1 MDERMNLPQPLQPAA
16 RLDTFYTEH
25 NDTHFLP
32 LHQAAPDWLAN
43 ASAFRRHALRR
54 AIPRHEPLLAASARQ
69 HHARLGVLNA
79 QHWAAQNQVDR
90 LLANLKDVE
99 AFAAP
104 LLAAAIKD
112 QCGLILDVKSTFVR
126 LYIPVTNP
134 WFGFSTGA
142 KRIWTLSVLDAALR
156 NFESHETETDAFD
169 SDSCFI
175 TQPDDREQFEILAD
189 ISQAL
194 SINTFIKLCRSLDL
208 GAQYQQHLQQHLG
221 IDQPNLAA
229 TLRLHV
235 EVSQK
240 AALKSALIY
249 ARMNNDIQEDLYRLI
264 GGLIDGLQGMRLDG
278 ETVRGH
284 SLSLLS
290 SQLHG
295 IIVFAPD
302 LHNSERVTRLVAYVP
317 NDPEHPIKEYT
328 SSAAFAAEL
337 TRQLR
342 HNDYQHFFS
351 RFIAHSERGRFF
363 STLKARLTHIEYFA
377 HQPGDPRPAWRE
389 VTVEKPDLQF
399 HADVIHSLLWQYQ
412 FENALNKILNDGQSL
427 AVPTALVDQ
436 QVRWAFWDALMS
448 IATTLLTVAAFVAT
462 PFVPFLGELMLGYMA
477 YQFLDETF
485 EGIVEW
491 AQGQRTEA
499 FLHLMDALESIV
511 QFGIFAA
518 GGMLVAG
525 EFRNLLPPHV
535 VRFIDRFKPVTA
547 PNGKTLYWKPDLA
560 PYEQGISLT
569 KDSLPDQHGLH
580 QIDGKLLLPLDD
592 KVFAVRSDPGA
603 RGFRIDHPTR
613 ADAYPPALEHFHT
626 GTWQTELDRPLTWSS
641 DKLLRRI
648 GHKVDSLSPSELE
661 QALASSGYHEDVL
674 RKFHAQHE
682 PLPPLLEDTLKRFNL
697 DKQIRDFIDQMNS
710 PHAAEF
716 SQAEPI
722 TQLQLL
728 TEHCP
733 WPETKS
739 LRLLDLQGKTL
750 WESSRPQLPA
760 IELSHSPSGS
770 SDLLANLLAKL
781 DEGELKILLREEP
794 GLPPRGLTLRAQALR
809 KTLANIAAERRN
821 ILFEARYRAAEHIT
835 DAAAHKLIDTTPGLP
850 TSVAREILRTATG
863 KERQK
868 LKQMSVPK
876 RLVQLARW
884 ALEDVRAARAFEGLY
899 LESINPLDTQ
909 RLSLHSMERL
919 HGWPKNLRIDVR
931 DYGIHGTLRDSIG
944 PTDTTLHKTMVLL
957 EDGQYQAFDEQD
969 QPLSAALDFYNAALQ
984 ALPDH
989 ARDALGIHIGAGAK
1003 LKQAIRDHALPR
1015 DELKNILLLH
1025 RELKPLYDPQIM
1037 RLPGGNGTYRRFN
1050 PIAPPLEQLAMT
1062 LNPAFTFEQLQA
1074 FMQRLAIHPAGPL
1087 AELSRLTAELAKLRV
1102 DLHTWTA
1109 QTPTQHPLTGMRFDA
1124 EALVEAKNDRRV
1136 FKETLLSCWLERTTF
1151 NEADPHARTSLIF
1164 AHPVI
1169 GEFPAL
1175 TADFSHVTHLSL
1187 EGSNAAQGTDAFL
1200 HLFPRL
1206 QHLEIRSFN
1215 LARLPQALDA
1225 MPHLHQ
1231 LILAEC
1237 GISLDDVAVE
1247 RLNKLTSLGALDL
1260 YGNPLGRTPDITAMT
1275 ELTYIDLADTG
1286 ISHLPNGLSN
1296 HPRLSTGIFSN
1307 NQISE
1312 IPPEFFHYPPE
1323 TTSGFEFAHN
1333 PVSRATRDRIRAHFH
1348 QHGQTLGV
1356 LSEPVD
1362 IARTRQIY
1370 SLFNV
1375 KEASQFFYRL
1385 PGLTENARLELTRL
1399 ENEYSTLQSD
1409 LAAWT
1414 GNIPDINPFT
1424 HSPFTAQELAEEQ
1437 SARDEF
1443 KTLVE
1448 ECWRRESEFDELGEQ
1463 GETLYELNLPTT
1475 IIGDLPLLTADF
1487 SHVSTLT
1494 LLSED
1499 GATTGANQFLNHF
1512 PKLRTLNIRE
1522 FSLGEIPQ
1530 AIFKMGHLTALY
1542 LTECNISLNAHDVAA
1557 LGEMVNLE
1565 LLDLSYNPLGL
1576 APDLRQLTLLTDLI
1590 LNNAGISE
1598 LPDGLFQLKDLLKA
1612 DLSEN
1617 HISAMPSDILELPGE
1632 IAEAINLRGNPFDA
1646 QSQFILR
1653 AYFNKHGMDF
1663 GIESTINEAEME
1675 VSTSDGSEVD
1685 E

>member
-1 MDERMNLPQPLQPAA
+1 MNLSQPLQPTV
-16 RLDTFYTEH
+16 RLDAFVAEH
-25 NDTHFLP
+25 DDTHFLH
-32 LHQAAPDWLAN
+32 LHHATPDWLAN
-43 ASAFRRHALRR
+43 ASAFRRHALRLGT
-54 AIPRHEPLLAASARQ
+54 PRHAPALAASSRQ
-69 HHARLGVLNA
+69 HHARLGALNA
-79 QHWAAQNQVDR
+79 QHWTAQNQVDR

-104 LLAAAIKD
+104 LLAAAIEA
-112 QCGLILDVKSTFVR
+112 QFGLALDVKTSFVR

-156 NFESHETETDAFD
+156 NFESHETATDAFEP
-169 SDSCFI
+169 DSCFI
-175 TQPDDREQFEILAD
+175 TQPDDREQFEVLAD
-189 ISQAL
+189 VTRTISISA
-194 SINTFIKLCRSLDL
+194 FIKLCRTLDL
-208 GAQYQQHLQQHLG
+208 GAQYQQHLQQQLG
-221 IDQPNLAA
+221 VNQPDVAA

-235 EVSQK
+235 ETSQN
-240 AALKSALIY
+240 AALKSALLY
-249 ARMNNDIQEDLYRLI
+249 ARMNHDIEEDLYRLI
-264 GGLIDGLQGMRLDG
+264 SGLLDGLHGMRLDG
-278 ETVRGH
+278 ETLCSHR
-284 SLSLLS
+284 LSLLS
-290 SQLHG
+290 SELHG
-295 IIVFAPD
+295 IIVFAPN
-302 LHNSERVTRLVAYVP
+302 LNTSERITRLVAYVP
-317 NDPEHPIKEYT
+317 NDPEHPIKEYA

-342 HNDYQHFFS
+342 QNDYQHFFS
-351 RFIAHSERGRFF
+351 QFIAHSERGRFF
-363 STLKARLTHIEYFA
+363 STLKARLTQIEYFP

-389 VTVEKPDLQF
+389 VVVEKPDLQF
-399 HADVIHSLLWQYQ
+399 RAEIIQRSLWQHQ
-412 FENALNKILNDGQSL
+412 FEDALNKILNDGQSL
-427 AVPTALVDQ
+427 AVPTARVDQ
-436 QVRWAFWDALMS
+436 QARWAFWDSLMS

-499 FLHLMDALESIV
+499 FLHLMDAVESVV
-511 QFGIFAA
+511 QLGLFAA

-525 EFRNLLPPHV
+525 EFRNLLPQHV

-560 PYEQGISLT
+560 PYEQSISLT
-569 KDSLPDQHGLH
+569 KDSLPDPLGLH
-580 QIDGKLLLPLDD
+580 QIDGKHLLPLDG
-592 KVFAVRSDPGA
+592 KVFAVRPEPDST
-603 RGFRIDHPTR
+603 GFRIDHPTR
-613 ADAYPPALEHFHT
+613 ADAYPPALEHFHS
-626 GTWQTELDRPLTWSS
+626 GTWQTELDRPLTWPT

-648 GHKVDSLSPSELE
+648 GHTVDNLSPSELE

-674 RKFHAQHE
+674 RKFHAERE
-682 PLPPLLEDTLKRFNL
+682 PLPPLLEDTLKRFAL
-697 DKQIRDFIDQMNS
+697 DKQIRTFIEQMSS

-716 SQAEPI
+716 SRAEPI
-722 TQLQLL
+722 TQLQLI

-733 WPETKS
+733 WPEHKS
-739 LRLLDLQGKTL
+739 LRLLDPQGQTV
-750 WESSRPQLPA
+750 WESRRPDLPA
-760 IELSHSPSGS
+760 IELINPHAGS
-770 SDLLANLLAKL
+770 DDLLADLLAKL
-781 DEGELKILLREEP
+781 DEGEIKTLLREEP
-794 GLPPRGLTLRAQALR
+794 GLPPRGFTLRAQALR
-809 KTLANIAAERRN
+809 KTLANIAAERRHS
-821 ILFEARYRAAEHIT
+821 LFEARYRATENIT
-835 DAAAHKLIDTTPGLP
+835 DANSYKLIDTTPGLP
-850 TSVAREILRTATG
+850 ASVAREILRTATA
-863 KERQK
+863 KERQQ
-868 LKQMSVPK
+868 LKQMPVPK

-899 LESINPLDTQ
+899 LDSVNTLDTQ
-909 RLSLHSMERL
+909 RLALHSMQRL
-919 HGWPKNLRIDVR
+919 TGWQDNLRIDVR
-931 DYGIHGTLRDSIG
+931 DDGIRGTLRDSIG
-944 PTDTTLHKTMVLL
+944 PTDAALRKTLLL
-957 EDGQYQAFDEQD
+957 VEDGQYQAFDEHD

-989 ARDALGIHIGAGAK
+989 ARDALGIPIGAGAK
-1003 LKQAIRDHALPR
+1003 LKQVVRDHALPR
-1015 DELKNILLLH
+1015 DELKKVLLLH
-1025 RELKPLYDPQIM
+1025 RDLKPAYDPQIM
-1037 RLPGGNGTYRRFN
+1037 RLPGGNGSYRQFT
-1050 PIAPPLEQLAMT
+1050 PMAPPLEQLAMA

-1074 FMQRLAIHPAGPL
+1074 FLQRMASHPAGAL
-1087 AELSRLTAELAKLRV
+1087 AELSRLTAEFAKLRV

-1109 QTPTQHPLTGMRFDA
+1109 RTPTHHPLTGIRFDA
-1124 EALVEAKNDRRV
+1124 EAFAEARNDRRV
-1136 FKETLLSCWLERTTF
+1136 FKETLQNCWLERTTF
-1151 NEADPHARTSLIF
+1151 NEADPHARTSVSF

-1169 GEFPAL
+1169 GEFPPL

-1187 EGSNAAQGTDAFL
+1187 EGSHAAQGTDVFL
-1200 HLFPRL
+1200 RLFPRL

-1215 LARLPQALDA
+1215 LGQMPQAIEA
-1225 MPHLHQ
+1225 MPHLQQ

-1237 GISLDDVAVE
+1237 GIRLDEVAAQ
-1247 RLNKLTSLGALDL
+1247 RLSRMTTLGALDL
-1260 YGNPLGRTPDITAMT
+1260 YGNPLGRAPDIAAMSG
-1275 ELTYIDLADTG
+1275 LTYIDLADTG
-1286 ISHLPNGLSN
+1286 ISHLPNGLLN
-1296 HPRLSTGIFSN
+1296 HPQLRTGIFSN

-1362 IARTRQIY
+1362 ITRTRQIY

-1385 PGLTENARLELTRL
+1385 PGLTEDARLELTRL
-1399 ENEYSTLQSD
+1399 ENEYTTLRSD
-1409 LAAWT
+1409 LDAWT

-1424 HSPFTAQELAEEQ
+1424 DSQFTAQELAEEQ

-1463 GETLYELNLPTT
+1463 GETLYELNLLTT
-1475 IIGDLPLLTADF
+1475 IIGDLPALTADF

-1494 LLSED
+1494 LISED
-1499 GATTGANQFLNHF
+1499 GATTGANPFLNNF

-1542 LTECNISLNAHDVAA
+1542 LTECNVTLSAQGVAA
-1557 LGEMVNLE
+1557 LGEMVNLG

-1590 LNNAGISE
+1590 LNNTGISE

-1612 DLSEN
+1612 DLSDN
-1617 HISAMPSDILELPGE
+1617 HISEMPSDILELPGE

-1646 QSQFILR
+1646 QSQIILR

-1663 GIESTINEAEME
+1663 GIESTIDEAEME
-1675 VSTSDGSEVD
+1675 VSTSEGSEID